1 MKNKYNIVL
10 IWISIAIALLV
21 IAFII
26 VYLFK
31 LYIEYFPLGEKRNM
45 DLFLIA
51 LAIVSVYYIVKWII
65 KKIKR

>member
-1 MKNKYNIVL
+1 MKNNNNFFLWILWIIGILL
-10 IWISIAIALLV
+10 IGGFFSL
-21 IAFII
+21 II
-26 VYLFK
+26 ILFLK
-31 LYIEYFPLGEKRNM
+31 YFPLGEKRNM

>member
-1 MKNKYNIVL
+1 MRNKFQL
-10 IWISIAIALLV
+10 ILFILAFAFAGLLFSAIIIL
-21 IAFII
+21 FI
-26 VYLFK
+26 K
-31 LYIEYFPLGEKRNM
+31 YFPLGEKRNM

>member
-1 MKNKYNIVL
+1 MKNNNNFFLWILWIIGILL
-10 IWISIAIALLV
+10 IGGFFSLL
-21 IAFII
+21 II
-26 VYLFK
+26 LFLK
-31 LYIEYFPLGEKRNM
+31 YFPLGEKRNM